1 MWGYL
6 IKYSDFYNDSVP
18 ENPIELIVNIPKE
31 ELIVTIVA
39 INTRLKPIGSSH
51 YDDSRQ
57 TQIDCLRTV
66 FLDNNNPIH
75 FSICSNL
82 IHKYND
88 RPRNQNLFSRVTC
101 LYSLQEILNYN
112 EFADIDPQYT
122 FENREQIFKFL
133 LISNDRILTG
143 DKHYRE
149 EGYDELG
156 KDFFEFFMFRE
167 LHHNQYNNSSNAI
180 NIFYKSYFLFNA
192 IEQSPLYGQHFK
204 NYLTWYYNV
213 ESTDDFLKHV
223 MWTFLKSYDEQ
234 LNARYINISKENVE
248 PIKILDSFS
257 SVVNYDLPLNDDL
270 RKFDFYQIKKSPLF
284 KSSEKDGKNISS
296 YFVMDESFY
305 IEKCYSLFINDFWFD
320 YLLQNEVCTRKDW
333 GGFIGTVFF
342 EKFIGEILHEAS
354 STSPDMVLRSTNQLL
369 FNIEGRPIEYADF
382 YLREKQNIA
391 LFEVKSGFIPLDHGY
406 KTVKNIA
413 DYRNLDLDK
422 FNKDYGLTQLAEKT
436 IKKFH
441 IYKKEIEDKGLNLNR
456 KVQIYPVVVVN
467 DPIISSG
474 IVTFVLKRKFRDLL
488 AKEGI
493 DVKCKHHNIK
503 DLCIMNV
510 SHLQEMEQNLKD
522 RKINFFNILD
532 QYLMQS
538 DFTNKANFKNYNF
551 LRTFDHVLNL
561 KVKEGLIADRIKEMH
576 WLKK

>member
-6 IKYSDFYNDSVP
+6 IKYSDFYNDTVP
-18 ENPIELIVNIPKE
+18 LNPVELILDIPKE

-39 INTRLKPIGSSH
+39 INTRLKPIASSH
-51 YDDSRQ
+51 YDDSRE

-66 FLDNNNPIH
+66 FLDNSNPINSS
-75 FSICSNL
+75 FCLDL
-82 IHKYND
+82 ILKYNS

-101 LYSLQEILNYN
+101 LYSLQEILNHSG
-112 EFADIDPQYT
+112 FAEAVPQYT
-122 FENREQIFKFL
+122 FENRERIFKFL
-133 LISNDRILTG
+133 LISNDKILTG
-143 DKHYRE
+143 DKHYKE

-156 KDFFEFFMFRE
+156 NDFFEFFMFRE
-167 LHHNQYNNSSNAI
+167 LHHNQYNSSSNAI
-180 NIFYKSYFLFNA
+180 NIFYKSYFLFSA

-204 NYLTWYYNV
+204 NYLTWRYNV
-213 ESTDDFLKHV
+213 ESTNDFLKHV
-223 MWTFLKSYDEQ
+223 IWTFLKSYDER

-257 SVVNYDLPLNDDL
+257 CISDYELPLDDDL
-270 RKFDFYQIKKSPLF
+270 RKFDFFQIKKSPLF

-296 YFVMDESFY
+296 YFVMDEGFY

-320 YLLQNEVCTRKDW
+320 YLLPNAVCTRKDW
-333 GGFIGTVFF
+333 GGFIGTEFF
-342 EKFIGEILHEAS
+342 EKFIGEILDAATS
-354 STSPDMVLRSTNQLL
+354 SSPNMILRSTNQLL
-369 FNIEGRPIEYADF
+369 FEIEGKPIEYADF

-413 DYRNLDLDK
+413 DYRNLDMDK

-441 IYKKEIEDKGLNLNR
+441 LYKGEIEDNGLNLKR

-493 DVKCKHHNIK
+493 NIKSKQHNIK

-510 SHLQEMEQNLKD
+510 SHLQEMEQSLKY
-522 RKINFFNILD
+522 RQINFFKILD
-532 QYLMQS
+532 QYLMKS
-538 DFTNKANFKNYNF
+538 DFKNKANYKNYNF
-551 LRTFDHVLNL
+551 LRTFDHVLNSKL
-561 KVKEGLIADRIKEMH
+561 KDGLIADRIKEMH
-576 WLKK
+576 WLK

>member
-1 MWGYL
+1 MWGNL

-18 ENPIELIVNIPKE
+18 ENPIELIIDIPKE
-31 ELIVTIVA
+31 ELIITIVA

-51 YDDSRQ
+51 YDDSRK

-75 FSICSNL
+75 FSICLNL
-82 IHKYND
+82 IDKYNYK
-88 RPRNQNLFSRVTC
+88 PINQNLFSRVTC

-112 EFADIDPQYT
+112 GFSKIAPLYT
-122 FENREQIFKFL
+122 FENRERIFKFL
-133 LISNDRILTG
+133 LIANDNILTG
-143 DKHYRE
+143 DKHYKE

-156 KDFFEFFMFRE
+156 NDFFEFFMFRE

-180 NIFYKSYFLFNA
+180 NIFYKSYFLFKT
-192 IEQSPLYGQHFK
+192 IEQNHLYGQHFK
-204 NYLTWYYNV
+204 NYLTWYYKV

-234 LNARYINISKENVE
+234 LNARYINITKENVE
-248 PIKILDSFS
+248 AIKILDSFS
-257 SVVNYDLPLNDDL
+257 SKVNYDIPSLEDL
-270 RKFDFYQIKKSPLF
+270 KTFDFFPIKKSPLF

-296 YFVMDESFY
+296 YFVMDEGFY

-320 YLLQNEVCTRKDW
+320 YLSQNDVCTRKDW
-333 GGFIGTVFF
+333 GNFIGADFF
-342 EKFIGEILHEAS
+342 EKFIGEILNEA
-354 STSPDMVLRSTNQLL
+354 TSKFPSIVLRSTNQLL

-382 YLREKQNIA
+382 YLREKQNVA

-413 DYRNLDLDK
+413 DYRDLDLDK

-441 IYKKEIEDKGLNLNR
+441 LYKKEIEDTGLNLNR

-467 DPIISSG
+467 DPIISSS

-488 AKEGI
+488 IKEGI
-493 DVKCKHHNIK
+493 NLKCKEHNIK

-522 RKINFFNILD
+522 GKINFFNILD

-538 DFTNKANFKNYNF
+538 DVTNKANLKNTKY

-561 KVKEGLIADRIKEMH
+561 KVKDNLISDRIKDMQ